1 MSIQSRLLMM
11 LAALL
16 LASVYYMPIWSITL
30 VAPQYPDGL
39 GMYISVDDITGHDRH
54 DLQNINILNHY
65 VGMKP
70 IDPADVP
77 ELDFMPWLFA
87 GLIITGLSVAAIG
100 KPSLI
105 IAWLIIFVISG
116 IAGLVDFYLW
126 GYDYGH
132 DLNPRAAIKIPGES
146 YQPPL
151 FGTKQLLNIK
161 ASSYPYWGSLFIGL
175 SLLAGSVAGWLE
187 YKPKKREG
195 NTNV

>member
-1 MSIQSRLLMM
+1 MA

-16 LASVYYMPIWSITL
+16 LVSVYYMPIWSITL

-39 GMYISVDDITGHDRH
+39 GMYISVNDITGHDRH

-77 ELDFMPWLFA
+77 ELDIMPWLFA
-87 GLIITGLSVAAIG
+87 GLILSGLAVALIG
-100 KPSLI
+100 KPALI
-105 IAWLIIFVISG
+105 VAWLILFIISG
-116 IAGLVDFYLW
+116 IAGLVDFYMW

-151 FGTKQLLNIK
+151 FGTKQMLNIK
-161 ASSYPYWGSLFIGL
+161 ATSYPYWGSLFIGI
-175 SLLAGSVAGWLE
+175 SLLVGALASWLE
-187 YKPKKREG
+187 FKPKKKNEI
-195 NTNV
+195 TDA